1 MTSADHVLWLL
12 MSTTLLLLIVPGI
25 ALFYGGMVRKK
36 NVMNT
41 MGLPFAVLAIVSLEW
56 VFLGDQAL
64 FHLGNA
70 NPIGQA
76 SDGSLLWSAYRGVM
90 ASIALALV
98 AGAIVERVRFSFFLV
113 FGACWVLVVYLPLSH
128 WFWGNGWLASLGVL
142 DFSGGAVIHVSAGG
156 SALVM
161 AIVLG
166 PRRGYGRIEMMP
178 NHLPFSFCGAGLIW
192 VGWFGFTGAAVSASM
207 STVAGAF
214 VTIQLSAAAA
224 AAAWT
229 AVEWLQRDKPTA
241 LGSVSGAVAGLVAI
255 TPAAGYVGPLSALVI
270 GIGAG
275 GLCYMVVNY
284 VKLILGYD
292 DSLDVFGMHGVGGT
306 WGMIA
311 TGLFASTDVNPSGSD
326 GLFYGYPYQFAVQA
340 LAVGAAWALAGAG
353 TWLLLRLLMSM
364 LPSRVAQE
372 GEVLGL
378 DLYEH
383 GETGYTG

>member
-383 GETGYTG
+383 GEKGYTG